1 MAELTKSEQVAYDIS
16 AERTKKQ
23 AARNR
28 GAAEALNGVPAGA
41 VERAR
46 ARALGQVKTPVAPRA
61 SSPAKPTLSGRTIKH
76 SSGMEVPE
84 EIYDWPP
91 ERQRKFLELKAADL
105 KKDSDDN
112 AAMRMI
118 NQLLDLRDADRREI
132 AALRTQMSTA
142 LTVVEG
148 LQRRLEQIDTVVT
161 IEKSNELSEQL
172 ASVSDAVIH
181 ATAVEASLR
190 NQTSRSQAEMDNQA
204 AAAARREWGISE

>member
-1 MAELTKSEQVAYDIS
+1 
-16 AERTKKQ
+16 
-23 AARNR
+23 
-28 GAAEALNGVPAGA
+28 
-41 VERAR
+41 
-46 ARALGQVKTPVAPRA
+46 
-61 SSPAKPTLSGRTIKH
+61 
-76 SSGMEVPE
+76 MEVPE
-84 EIYDWPP
+84 EIYDWPA

-112 AAMRMI
+112 AAMGMI

-148 LQRRLEQIDTVVT
+148 LQRRLEQINTVVT